1 MQRIL
6 FLDRDGTIVLEPLD
20 YRVDSHEKIV
30 FYPGVFQWLGRI
42 VRELD
47 YQLVMITNQ
56 DGLGSE
62 RLPEERF
69 WPPHQFIIRA
79 FAGEGILFK
88 EEHIDRTFAYEN
100 APTRKP
106 GTGLLTH
113 FMQGGYD
120 LAHSFVIGDRL
131 TDIQLAKN
139 LGCRGIWLNSTPLL
153 GATELSH
160 GAEVLQDVIALATT
174 DWADIWRLLH
184 LPARSAQVRRTT
196 NETDIS
202 ISLLLDGQGRSQIR
216 TGLGFFDH
224 MLEQLARHSSC
235 DLHIEV
241 HGDLHIDEH
250 HTIEDTALALG
261 EAFHQALG
269 SKLGMERYGFCLP
282 MDDCLA
288 QVAIDFGG
296 RPWLVWEAVFKRE
309 KIGDMPT
316 EMFFHFFKSFSDA
329 ARCNLFINAQG
340 DNEHHKIEA
349 IFKALARSVKMAL
362 RRDPE
367 RMLLPSTKGVL

>member
-56 DGLGSE
+56 DGLGTE

-131 TDIQLAKN
+131 TDMELAKN
-139 LGCRGIWLNSTPLL
+139 LGARGIWLKQDAAL
-153 GATELSH
+153 GATEIKGPRQELD
-160 GAEVLQDVIALATT
+160 AVIALT
-174 DWADIWRLLH
+174 DNNWESVYRFLKALEPSSARWRLAKIFLQA
-184 LPARSAQVRRTT
+184 LR
-196 NETDIS
+196 
-202 ISLLLDGQGRSQIR
+202 
-216 TGLGFFDH
+216 
-224 MLEQLARHSSC
+224 
-235 DLHIEV
+235 EV
-241 HGDLHIDEH
+241 GKESKF
-250 HTIEDTALALG
+250 ALAL
-261 EAFHQALG
+261 AVSRCG
-269 SKLGMERYGFCLP
+269 SS
-282 MDDCLA
+282 
-288 QVAIDFGG
+288 VG
-296 RPWLVWEAVFKRE
+296 RAK
-309 KIGDMPT
+309 D
-316 EMFFHFFKSFSDA
+316 
-329 ARCNLFINAQG
+329 
-340 DNEHHKIEA
+340 
-349 IFKALARSVKMAL
+349 
-362 RRDPE
+362 
-367 RMLLPSTKGVL
+367 